1 MNIRGSVP
9 WATSYLREPK
19 SHSVIDE
26 ELALDPTTPQ
36 AQIVAK
42 GQKDIL
48 YVTSLLMKNYTLV

>member
-1 MNIRGSVP
+1 MSESISETPCSSMNIRGSVP

-26 ELALDPTTPQ
+26 ELTLDPTTPQ

-42 GQKDIL
+42 GQKD
-48 YVTSLLMKNYTLV
+48 TL